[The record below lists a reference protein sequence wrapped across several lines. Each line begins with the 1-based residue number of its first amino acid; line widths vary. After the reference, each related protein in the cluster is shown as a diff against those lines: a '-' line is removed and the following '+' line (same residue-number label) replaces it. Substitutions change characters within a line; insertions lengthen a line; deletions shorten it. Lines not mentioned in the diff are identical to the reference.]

1 MRTGVQYARPL
12 TGQDHR
18 GRGAD
23 QDERR
28 GGEQVAGDELASL
41 RASRIRR
48 RTPPTADRSAPPA
61 HSVKRWQ
68 GPRCAVRAA
77 PSLLRHELSR
87 FGYRSRCEC
96 QPGHVAA
103 IRAR

>member
-12 TGQDHR
+12 TGQGHR

-23 QDERR
+23 RDERR
-28 GGEQVAGDELASL
+28 GGEQVERGELTSL

-48 RTPPTADRSAPPA
+48 RTPPTADRIAAGSLSEAVA
-61 HSVKRWQ
+61 EAAMRGSRRALTASSRT
-68 GPRCAVRAA
+68 PRGLATRC
-77 PSLLRHELSR
+77 
-87 FGYRSRCEC
+87 GCEC
-96 QPGHVAA
+96 EPGHVAA

>member
-12 TGQDHR
+12 TAQGHR

-28 GGEQVAGDELASL
+28 GGEQVEGGELASL

-48 RTPPTADRSAPPA
+48 RTPPTADRSAA
-61 HSVKRWQ
+61 GSL
-68 GPRCAVRAA
+68 GEAVAEAAMRGSRA
-77 PSLLRHELSR
+77 PSQLRDEPLAVWLPDVGASAN
-87 FGYRSRCEC
+87 
-96 QPGHVAA
+96 PVT
-103 IRAR
+103 